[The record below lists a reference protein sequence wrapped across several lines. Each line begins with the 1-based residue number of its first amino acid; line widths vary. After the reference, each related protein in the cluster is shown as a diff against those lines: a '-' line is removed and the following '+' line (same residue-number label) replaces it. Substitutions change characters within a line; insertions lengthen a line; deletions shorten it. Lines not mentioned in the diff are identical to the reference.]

1 MTVWRMAVCIGAL
14 LAATCGLGVLSACS
28 STASQ
33 LDTLTQAEPGP
44 TRQRAMRRLNLA
56 SAYFEQGQ
64 SEVAQQEV
72 RAALQIDPQ
81 FPEAYSLLGLIH
93 QRDKEPVLAEQS
105 FQQALQL
112 ASMPAIRASEVAA
125 IQHNYGW
132 FLCEQ
137 NRFAQAQEQ
146 FSNAI
151 SQPSYRQRDK
161 TLKAIAFCQERSNAK
176 TDARKS
182 NNWRTQKNFED

>member
-112 ASMPAIRASEVAA
+112 ASMPAMRLRGGSHPAQLWLVLVRAKSFCTSPRAV
-125 IQHNYGW
+125 Q
-132 FLCEQ
+132 
-137 NRFAQAQEQ
+137 
-146 FSNAI
+146 
-151 SQPSYRQRDK
+151 QRYF
-161 TLKAIAFCQERSNAK
+161 TA
-176 TDARKS
+176 
-182 NNWRTQKNFED
+182 